1 MSKGELRLRDL
12 GCLGW
17 KVVNDRLEDS
27 TGKVL
32 AHAIGP
38 YLRGYLDGY
47 MDSQDG
53 TPGKRGHHKRPKQP

>member
-1 MSKGELRLRDL
+1 MSKGERRLRDL
-12 GCLGW
+12 KHLGW

-38 YLRGYLDGY
+38 YLRGHLDGY
-47 MDSQDG
+47 MDG
-53 TPGKRGHHKRPKQP
+53 REATPGERGYKRSEQT